1 MLIKK
6 PDAFLKA
13 LPKEIRA
20 VLFFGP
26 DGGLARERAQAL
38 GKTIAPDLND
48 PFNVSDIPPESL
60 KGDPARLADE
70 MGAQSLMGGRRLVRV
85 DGAEDAT
92 AAAVQNLFGQ
102 LPAGDSLLIITA
114 GDLQSKS
121 PLRKLFEG
129 ADIAAG
135 IPCYEADARDLVRL
149 ATESFREHKIS
160 ASQDALSLL
169 STLLA
174 SDRGVARQEIEKLV
188 TLAGAGGKLSL
199 EDVAVAI
206 GDSATLD
213 MGDPAWAA
221 GDGNYEELERSLA
234 RLFGDGL
241 SPIAILRA
249 AQRHFVRLYEAVSSP
264 DPLAIAMKS
273 LRPPVFWKDESR
285 FERQAGL
292 WRRERL
298 EQALI
303 RLHQA
308 EAECKSSGLRDL
320 TMCSRALMAVASLA
334 RLSRKAA

>member
-1 MLIKK
+1 MKVSK
-6 PDAFLKA
+6 PDIFLKA
-13 LPKEIRA
+13 VPAEIRA
-20 VLFFGP
+20 VLFYGP
-26 DGGLARERAQAL
+26 DAGLVRERTQAL
-38 GKTIAPDLND
+38 GKTVVADLND
-48 PFNVSDIPPESL
+48 PFNVSDIPPEAL
-60 KGDPARLADE
+60 KTDPARLADE

-102 LPAGDSLLIITA
+102 LPAGDSLLIVSA
-114 GDLQSKS
+114 GDLRPAS

-129 ADIAAG
+129 ADIAAAV
-135 IPCYEADARDLVRL
+135 PCYEADARDLVRL
-149 ATESFREHKIS
+149 ATESFRQHKIS

-188 TLAGAGGKLSL
+188 TLAGEGGKLSL

-241 SPIAILRA
+241 SPVAILRA
-249 AQRHFVRLYEAVSSP
+249 AQRHFVRLYEVCASA
-264 DPLAIAMKS
+264 DPVGVAMKN
-273 LRPPVFWKDESR
+273 LKPPVFWKDESR
-285 FERQAGL
+285 FGRQAEG

-298 EQALI
+298 EQALA

-308 EAECKSSGLRDL
+308 EAECKTTGLRDL
-320 TMCSRALMAVASLA
+320 TMCSRALMAVASMA
-334 RLSRKAA
+334 RISRRAA